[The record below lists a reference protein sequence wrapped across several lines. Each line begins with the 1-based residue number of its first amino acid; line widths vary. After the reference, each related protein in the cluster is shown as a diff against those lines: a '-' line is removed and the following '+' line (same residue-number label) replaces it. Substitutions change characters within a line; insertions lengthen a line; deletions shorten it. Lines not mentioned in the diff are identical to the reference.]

1 MVMDASFESLSHPF
15 VIMLTVPISFIG
27 VVFGL
32 LFFGKTLSVPAF
44 MGFIMLCGGGVRNG
58 IVMIDYISR
67 LRRRGVPAFEAII
80 QGAAIRLRPIL
91 ITSLT
96 SILGALPMALSRTQ
110 GAEMRSPMAI
120 ALSFGLLFA
129 TLLTLFV
136 IPVVYSLFDRIR
148 KP

>member
-1 MVMDASFESLSHPF
+1 MTIPELA
-15 VIMLTVPISFIG
+15 I
-27 VVFGL
+27 
-32 LFFGKTLSVPAF
+32 K
-44 MGFIMLCGGGVRNG
+44 
-58 IVMIDYISR
+58 R
-67 LRRRGVPAFEAII
+67 LRRRGGPAFEAII
-80 QGAAIRLRPIL
+80 QGAAVRLRPIL

-96 SILGALPMALSRTQ
+96 SILGALPMAISRTQ

-148 KP
+148 EP